1 VPAYLC
7 IVALIHEVVIERTEV
22 LSTDSSP
29 TSFGVVLAVLG
40 GGVVGFHVLRA
51 LAVST
56 TTAGRWLSCRGLPT
70 DPRSLDTV
78 VRHLK
83 RVRWARALSALGLV
97 GVCGA
102 AVALGQVW
110 VSFFSLPFLVSVLVA
125 EALAPEPRRGRVRA
139 ARLER
144 RSRSYFG
151 PPRHIAVVRVVL
163 VTAAIGAFVS
173 ATQVDRLTRYFV
185 VHGIV
190 VLVGAVAFEAALH
203 RTATRALP
211 DRQPDLMVDTAMR
224 VASARTATAAG
235 LAFGAFGWMLSST
248 VLLDRVG
255 EPLEPLRIGLG
266 LGAQVVV
273 LLALALSISLLP
285 PLTSWRPQEAS

>member
-1 VPAYLC
+1 MREL
-7 IVALIHEVVIERTEV
+7 EVSGEV
-22 LSTDSSP
+22 RSVSAGTTLL
-29 TSFGVVLAVLG
+29 VVG
-40 GGVVGFHVLRA
+40 GAVVGFHVLRA
-51 LAVST
+51 LTVST
-56 TTAGRWLSCRGLPT
+56 RTAGRWLSCRGLPT

-78 VRHLK
+78 VRHLR

-151 PPRHIAVVRVVL
+151 PARHIAVVRVVL
-163 VTAAIGAFVS
+163 VTAAVGAFVS
-173 ATQVDRLTRYFV
+173 ATQLDRATRYLV

-190 VLVGAVAFEAALH
+190 MVVGALAFEAALH

-235 LAFGAFGWMLSST
+235 LVFGAFGWVLSST

-266 LGAQVVV
+266 IGAQVVV
-273 LLALALSISLLP
+273 LLALALAISLLP
-285 PLTSWRPQEAS
+285 PLTSWRPREAT